1 MNHYIYKIVNR
12 TNGKFYIGCRSTKN
26 NIYSDTYFGSGTC
39 IKSAIKK
46 HGKKNFY
53 KVIITQCETSQEKFE
68 TEALFVTS
76 ELINDP
82 LCYNLQT
89 GGLGGRTQ
97 SPETREKWKKA
108 MEGKPSP
115 MKGKKHSTRTRELL
129 SQLNTGNAHTQE
141 TKEKISMSTM
151 GQTNGNGAMTGRKHS
166 NETKQKMRDAR
177 LKYYAERKKD
187 EH

>member
-1 MNHYIYKIVNR
+1 MNHYVYKIVNK
-12 TNGKFYIGCRSTKN
+12 TNGKFYIGCRSTKKDIHEDN
-26 NIYSDTYFGSGTC
+26 YMGSGTC
-39 IKSAIKK
+39 VKSAIRKY
-46 HGKKNFY
+46 GKANFY
-53 KVIITQCETSQEKFE
+53 KVIITECETDQEKFE

-108 MEGKPSP
+108 MKGKPSP
-115 MKGKKHSTRTRELL
+115 MKGKKHSAETRELL
-129 SQLNTGNAHTQE
+129 SRANIGNTHTQE
-141 TKEKISMSTM
+141 TKKKISMSTA
-151 GQTNGNGAMTGRKHS
+151 GQTNGNGSMTGRKHS
-166 NETKQKMRDAR
+166 KETKQKMRDAR